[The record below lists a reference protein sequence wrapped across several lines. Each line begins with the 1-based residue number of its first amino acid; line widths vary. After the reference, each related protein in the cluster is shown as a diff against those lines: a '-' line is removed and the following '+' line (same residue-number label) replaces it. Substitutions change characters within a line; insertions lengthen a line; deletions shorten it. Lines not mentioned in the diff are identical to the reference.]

1 MSGKAKSI
9 FSGVPLTQ
17 HTPLARTG
25 PDQRLFA
32 PSPAAAPEP
41 TPQEPAPSPPAAESK
56 NLETKE
62 ARNLGSKEP
71 SKGAPSRPRNLGSKE
86 PRLPATAPTT
96 PADQTPRFDFE
107 VRPGRQA
114 NFVFTD
120 DELDAVEDLKRDAR
134 RKYGLTTTK
143 QDIVRF
149 AVIDLL
155 ADFEARGEASRFMRW
170 LAQRKHR
177 S

>member
-1 MSGKAKSI
+1 MSDKAKSI

-17 HTPLARTG
+17 HTPLSRTG

-32 PSPAAAPEP
+32 PSPAATPEP
-41 TPQEPAPSPPAAESK
+41 THREPVPPPPE
-56 NLETKE
+56 EP
-62 ARNLGSKEP
+62 RNLATDE
-71 SKGAPSRPRNLGSKE
+71 PRNLGLKE
-86 PRLPATAPTT
+86 PTKVAPSKPRHIGTKEHRQTATAPTT

-149 AVIDLL
+149 AVMDLL

-177 S
+177 P